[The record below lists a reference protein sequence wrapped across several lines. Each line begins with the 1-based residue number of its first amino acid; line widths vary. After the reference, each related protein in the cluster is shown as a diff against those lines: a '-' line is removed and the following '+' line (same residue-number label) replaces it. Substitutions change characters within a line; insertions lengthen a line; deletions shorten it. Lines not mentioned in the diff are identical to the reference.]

1 MKRTY
6 EGWDDGDGGIAL
18 VAATDVERLRATG
31 AISSTARRLHVIEA
45 DTFEEAAAVH
55 AIKMGWGAYNPGPS
69 APCPQG
75 CGAFVY
81 PECSGECPNCG
92 QVV

>member
-1 MKRTY
+1 VKQVY
-6 EGWDDGDGGIAL
+6 EAWDDGDNGVTLAL
-18 VAATDVERLRATG
+18 ASEIERQRATG
-31 AISSTARRLHVIEA
+31 ALSANERRLHVIEA

-81 PECSGECPNCG
+81 PERSGECPNCG
-92 QVV
+92 RVV